1 MIADVY
7 KCPECNVNVYL
18 AKDEEYCPLCGNK
31 HRKEMKRK
39 KQDVDLSADA
49 SLKDDATYAH
59 FGHFTKLMD
68 LIYGEE
74 AGLYLMDCWK
84 YAWDATKVDSENL
97 DKMFAFVDNPNG
109 VLSKKRNTPM
119 TKAELQTEL
128 ERIINVILSK
138 CKFPRN
144 YEESYNNTFKFEK
157 NNPVIRFF
165 VKKDFTHVAAEACF
179 SHTHMSQIYNFV
191 PVEKDNPTP
200 KTLDGYFVFYKILQT
215 DVRLRKE
222 FAKTPRNLAKDIVF
236 RCHVKPNSI
245 RAAIERFAKRCG
257 LLFDDKMKGVWI

>member
-18 AKDEEYCPLCGNK
+18 AKDEEYCPLCGDA
-31 HRKEMKRK
+31 HRKSMKKK

-49 SLKDDATYAH
+49 SLGDDATYAH

-68 LIYGEE
+68 LIYGDE

-97 DKMFAFVDNPNG
+97 DKLFAFVDNPNA

-119 TKAELQTEL
+119 TKAELQAEL
-128 ERIINVILSK
+128 ERIINVIFSK

-144 YEESYNNTFKFEK
+144 YTEAQENLFRFEK

-200 KTLDGYFVFYKILQT
+200 KTMDGYFVFYKILQT
-215 DVRLRKE
+215 NIQLRKE
-222 FAKTPRNLAKDIVF
+222 FAKTPKNLAKEIVF
-236 RCHVKPNSI
+236 KCYFKPDPISSFFK
-245 RAAIERFAKRCG
+245 RLAKRWG
-257 LLFDDKMKGVWI
+257 LLFDDGMKGEWL